1 MRITHEQIKKELKE
15 YSHLEIIYREYYMLH
30 IKDPAAAKQYIWS
43 LPIEDRERFHFED
56 SDIPI
61 SFQQVSDQHGFVV
74 LNEHVFHRNN
84 ILVYKHD
91 RYSPLFLHKH
101 DFYEILYVYEGH
113 CTNTIQNTVQ
123 KLKKGDICI
132 IPPSSP
138 HYIAVFDDSIILNIL
153 VKIDTFN
160 SIFTTLFHEKNPVT
174 QFYFHT
180 LYQREDS
187 NYLLFH
193 TGEDEALCTIIE
205 KLYLETVRP
214 FKYSL
219 PMAQTLLG
227 EFWVTLMR
235 YHETDLEMYIHNKDT
250 KINLADM
257 LMYFQKNY
265 STLTL
270 EQAAAYF
277 NFSSPHFSKLVK
289 RYTGQ
294 NFIQI
299 IHHLKLENA
308 CRALAET
315 TLSMQEICE
324 VVGIDSQAH
333 FSRAFKEE
341 YGVTPTN
348 FREQSK
354 L

>member
-1 MRITHEQIKKELKE
+1 MRITHENVKNELKE
-15 YSHLEIIYREYYMLH
+15 YNHQETIYRDYYMLH
-30 IKDPAAAKQYIWS
+30 LKDPVAAKQYIWS
-43 LPIEDRERFHFED
+43 LPEEDREMFHFED
-56 SDIPI
+56 TDIPI
-61 SFQQVSDQHGFVV
+61 QYQQVTTQGGYFV
-74 LNEHVFHRNN
+74 LNEQVFRRND
-84 ILVYKHD
+84 ILVYKHN
-91 RYSPLFLHKH
+91 RYSPIFLHKH
-101 DFYEILYVYEGH
+101 DFYEILYVYEGS
-113 CTNTIQNTVQ
+113 CTNTIQNKVM
-123 KLKKGDICI
+123 KLKKGDLCI
-132 IPPSSP
+132 IPPSSF

-160 SIFTTLFHEKNPVT
+160 TIFTTLFHEKNPVT

-193 TGEDEALCTIIE
+193 TGEDEVLCTIVE
-205 KLYLETVRP
+205 KLYVETLRP
-214 FKYSL
+214 FKYSKA
-219 PMAQTLLG
+219 MSQTLLG

-257 LMYFQKNY
+257 LIYFQKNY

-270 EQAAAYF
+270 EEAAAHF
-277 NFSSPHFSKLVK
+277 SFSSPHFSKLVK
-289 RYTGQ
+289 KYTGQ

-308 CRALAET
+308 CRALAESN
-315 TLSMQEICE
+315 LSMQGICE
-324 VVGIDSQAH
+324 IVGFDSQAH
-333 FSRAFKEE
+333 FSRSFKEE
-341 YGVTPTN
+341 YGVTPTKY
-348 FREQSK
+348 REQSK